1 MKCRLHSRDI
11 PFRPPYKQRDRSAGQ
26 ASLLV
31 SFIKRYL
38 VPYRRIII
46 VCIALTTL
54 NMCGAHYLMAYY
66 SRYVVDRILVISPDQ
81 HGEPQLQRRHQRR
94 VWADE
99 KPGVAVSLPTEG
111 IGRRL
116 DSDVRW
122 SQRPPRAGGWLALI
136 FIAYL
141 ATVITLNMMA
151 RYSARRQIEVGQA
164 ITARLREDMHQKI
177 IELPLSYHASQ
188 NPGRLMAR
196 ILSDVEHVQNS
207 MMHVVI
213 QLFSLVL
220 LIIVGFTLLFS
231 IDYRLG
237 LIVLVLTPLYA
248 AILRFTRP
256 YVKRLGQ
263 ELRHTNSCM
272 YGLTSQKI
280 DGIQAIQAYG
290 RERHERLTFHQMA
303 ACFLRDTLLEQKL
316 GAAVAQASQVVSSV
330 GSNGLVF
337 LYGMHLAL
345 QGELTIGQVLYAY
358 GTAASLFAP
367 VLQLSQMDLRVTNL
381 LVILRRLTEVLET
394 PNPIVDAPDAVAL
407 PSPLRRG
414 IKLDRIKFS
423 YDQDM
428 DPVLHDVTLK
438 IPAGT
443 WLCLMGPSGAGK
455 STLLQLMARLADPD
469 DGEIRCDGIPLQRFQ
484 LGSLRRRVALVPQE
498 AQIISGTVRDNIAY
512 GYPDAEPSAIMNA
525 ARAAEFHDFVMTLPV
540 QYETLIGERGTTLSG
555 GQRQRLSL
563 ARALLTNPEILL
575 LDDCTSALD
584 ANTEQ
589 RIQATLARILKG
601 KTAVIVSQ
609 RVSMAR
615 KCSRICVLNEG
626 VVSEYGTHDELVEI
640 GGFYSRL
647 HAQQTQ

>member
-1 MKCRLHSRDI
+1 MKCRMHSRDI
-11 PFRPPYKQRDRSAGQ
+11 PFRPPYQPRERVAGHK
-26 ASLLV
+26 SLLMT
-31 SFIKRYL
+31 FFRRYL
-38 VPYRRIII
+38 APYRRIVL

-66 SRYVVDRILVISPDQ
+66 SRYVVDHILVIRPDAQ
-81 HGEPQLQRRHQRR
+81 GEPRLQRRDERG
-94 VWADE
+94 VWTDE
-99 KPGVAVSLPTEG
+99 KPDIGVSLPSEG
-111 IGRRL
+111 MGRRL
-116 DSDVRW
+116 DSAGW
-122 SQRPPRAGGWLALI
+122 SRRPPRGGVWLALI
-136 FIAYL
+136 FAAYL
-141 ATVITLNMMA
+141 TTVVSLNMMA

-177 IELPLSYHASQ
+177 LDLPLAYHASQ

-196 ILSDVEHVQNS
+196 ILSDVEQVQNS
-207 MMHVVI
+207 MMQVVI
-213 QLFSLVL
+213 QLFSHIL
-220 LIIVGFTLLFS
+220 LILVGFILLFS

-248 AILRFTRP
+248 AIRRFTRP
-256 YVKRLGQ
+256 YVKHLGQ

-280 DGIQAIQAYG
+280 DGVKATQAYG
-290 RERHERLTFHQMA
+290 REHHERLTFHQMA
-303 ACFLRDTLLEQKL
+303 ACFLRDTLIQQKL
-316 GAAVAQASQVVSSV
+316 TAAVAQASQIVSSV

-345 QGELTIGQVLYAY
+345 LGELTLGQVLYAY

-381 LVILRRLTEVLET
+381 LVILRRLTDVLEK
-394 PNPIVDAPDAVAL
+394 PNPITDAPDAL
-407 PSPLRRG
+407 PMPSPLRRG
-414 IKLDRIKFS
+414 IKIDRIKFS
-423 YDQDM
+423 YADDM
-428 DPVLHDVTLK
+428 DPVLHDVNLK
-438 IPAGT
+438 IPAGS

-455 STLLQLMARLADPD
+455 STLLQLMARLAEPE
-469 DGEIRCDGIPLQRFQ
+469 DGEIRIDGIPLRR
-484 LGSLRRRVALVPQE
+484 LKLASLRRQVAFVPQE

-512 GYPDAEPSAIMNA
+512 GYPHAEPRAIMDA
-525 ARAAEFHDFVMTLPV
+525 ARAAELHDFIMTLPV

-615 KCSRICVLNEG
+615 KCNRICVLNEG
-626 VVSEYGTHDELVEI
+626 IVSEYGTHDELVH
-640 GGFYSRL
+640 GDGFYSRL